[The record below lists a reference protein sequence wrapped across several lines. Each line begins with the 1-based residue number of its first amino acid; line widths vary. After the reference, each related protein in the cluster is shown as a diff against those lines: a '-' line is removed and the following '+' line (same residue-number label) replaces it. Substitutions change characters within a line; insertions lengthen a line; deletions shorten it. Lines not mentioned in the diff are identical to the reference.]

1 MNIVLSEDTLFEYSA
16 RHYYN
21 PLGSDHE
28 EFEEDIKRFKYIKKL
43 VNRCLKEEEIS
54 DHMVRLILNHMII
67 TFNVFGPVASVEIL
81 KLKLDEQHWP
91 IVKPFLLFL
100 SYFKSIDMPGI
111 KMNAIVVNKLRKI

>member
-28 EFEEDIKRFKYIKKL
+28 EFEEDIKRFKYVKKL
-43 VNRCLKEEEIS
+43 ANRCLKEEEIS
-54 DHMVRLILNHMII
+54 DRMVRLILNHLII

-81 KLKLDEQHWP
+81 KLKLDDQHWT
-91 IVKPFLLFL
+91 IIKPFLLFL
-100 SYFKSIDMPGI
+100 SYFTSNDLPYI
-111 KMNAIVVNKLRKI
+111 KMDAIVIEKLRKI

>member
-28 EFEEDIKRFKYIKKL
+28 EFEEDIKRFKYVKKL
-43 VNRCLKEEEIS
+43 ANRCLKEEEIS
-54 DHMVRLILNHMII
+54 DRMVRLILNHLII

-81 KLKLDEQHWP
+81 KLKLDDQHWT
-91 IVKPFLLFL
+91 IIKPFLLFL
-100 SYFKSIDMPGI
+100 SYFTSNDLPHI
-111 KMNAIVVNKLRKI
+111 KMDAIVIEKLRKI